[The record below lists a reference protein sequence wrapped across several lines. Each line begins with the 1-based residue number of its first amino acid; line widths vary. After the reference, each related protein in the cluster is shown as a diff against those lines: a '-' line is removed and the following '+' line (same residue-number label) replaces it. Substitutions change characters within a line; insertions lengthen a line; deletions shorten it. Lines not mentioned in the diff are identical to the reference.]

1 MYFYIVPFFLKCEF
15 TEYASKKCDHFDD
28 RSGSSRMSD
37 NFTKKGGGEIE
48 KKVFPWDNGFSWL
61 RFVHLHDENINNY
74 DHRYN

>member
-48 KKVFPWDNGFSWL
+48 KKVFP
-61 RFVHLHDENINNY
+61 
-74 DHRYN
+74 